1 MVLSACSQGYGKATV
16 PCPSVA
22 FLRALHHPHDAWLGW
37 DDGGCLGRECQTVVA
52 LVLEVD
58 REYAAV
64 FRLPGPAHH
73 AAEIGVP
80 ATHVV

>member
-1 MVLSACSQGYGKATV
+1 MYCVQGD
-16 PCPSVA
+16 
-22 FLRALHHPHDAWLGW
+22 FLRLPCSSVTSLRAPHHPRDAWLGR

-58 REYAAV
+58 RERAAV
-64 FRLPGPAHH
+64 FRLPGLAHH
-73 AAEIGVP
+73 TAEIGVP